1 MARRAP
7 RVEPLTMVVAQAIE
21 QLIADPAHAQHM
33 VRRDVPMLASDWGAK
48 DEDALIHTLGI
59 NLLGSMGKAAGYM
72 SLIEYP
78 VPRAQRWQN
87 KLVRVDAAWIDRQT
101 RQPAALVEFERFS
114 MDTVLAKQTN
124 LYIAAHGCAV
134 PPAVLLLCVWALDG
148 VSVNTS
154 WYEVNRPL
162 PRTWRAKRHA
172 TCKLAHAACA
182 GCVWQSRRTVTL
194 SEISEMQVTVPH
206 FHLAS
211 DSVRVIN

>member
-1 MARRAP
+1 MA
-7 RVEPLTMVVAQAIE
+7 VAQAIE
-21 QLIADPAHAQHM
+21 QLLADPAHAKHIVQ
-33 VRRDVPMLASDWGAK
+33 RDVPMLASDWGAK

-59 NLLGSMGKAAGYM
+59 NLIGSMGKAAGYM

-78 VPRAQRWQN
+78 VPRAQRWQH

-124 LYIAAHGCAV
+124 LYIAAHGFAV

-154 WYEVNRPL
+154 WYEGNRPL
-162 PRTWRAKRHA
+162 PVPGGPSVTRPASSHMLLVQAVFGSHGGRLHFLRF
-172 TCKLAHAACA
+172 
-182 GCVWQSRRTVTL
+182 RRC
-194 SEISEMQVTVPH
+194 M
-206 FHLAS
+206 
-211 DSVRVIN
+211 